1 MTKSSYQ
8 NKEYSLFLY
17 IWKLWKKIESKRKK
31 QLVLVFSLMVLAG
44 FAEMSGIGAVVP
56 FLAALNDP
64 SSLTLVPILS
74 KIFKIFNL
82 SKEEDLIFGI
92 TIIFI
97 LISIFSGL
105 LRILLLW
112 VSTRFSFAVG
122 ADISRDVYKKTLNL
136 PYREHVNKNSSQL
149 ISAITNKIDGIT
161 FGIVTPLLIIASSL
175 IFLISV
181 ASILIIINPEV
192 AIFSGII
199 FGVGYGLIT
208 LLVRLKLKK
217 NSARI
222 SIEQRQV
229 IKALQE
235 GLGGIRDVLLE
246 GSQKIYCDIY
256 SNADRSL
263 RKAQGSNMFI
273 AGCPRFIMESLGMS
287 LIVLV
292 AYLLSTKNNGF
303 ISSIP
308 TLGLLALGAQRILPI
323 LQNIYSSW
331 ATIAASQS
339 ALYEIVDVLYS
350 ETKVND
356 INKDIP
362 ILNFK
367 DSIDF
372 KEVYFKYDD
381 GYPWVLNG
389 INLTIKKGQKIGI
402 IGSTGGG
409 KSTTLD
415 IFMGL
420 LTPNKGQII
429 VDGQLITDDKLIG
442 WKKNIAHVPQ
452 SIYLADTTIL
462 ENIAFGVPRN
472 LINIERVKSS
482 AKQAQISDFIESS
495 NMGYE
500 TFVGERGIKL
510 SGGQRQRIGIARAL
524 YKNTEIL
531 VLDEA
536 TSALDT
542 ITEKSVMNFI
552 ENLDNK
558 MTVIIIAH
566 RLSTVRHCDLLIQL
580 ESGVVV
586 AMGTYDEL
594 SANNENFK
602 KLVGLTN

>member
-1 MTKSSYQ
+1 MIESSLK
-8 NKEYSLFLY
+8 NKKYTVFLY
-17 IWKLWKKIESKRKK
+17 LGKLWVKVEKKRKK
-31 QLVLVFSLMVLAG
+31 QLALVFSLMVLTG
-44 FAEMSGIGAVVP
+44 FAEMTGIGAVVP
-56 FLAALNDP
+56 FLAALSDP
-64 SSLTLVPILS
+64 SSLTLIPILS
-74 KIFKIFNL
+74 EIFRIFNL
-82 SKEEDLIFGI
+82 SKKEEFVFAI
-92 TIIFI
+92 TVIFI
-97 LISIFSGL
+97 AISIFSGV
-105 LRILLLW
+105 LRIILLW

-122 ADISRDVYKKTLNL
+122 ADISSAVYKRTLNL
-136 PYREHVNKNSSQL
+136 PYREHVNRNSSQL

-161 FGIVTPLLIIASSL
+161 FGIVAPLLIIASSL
-175 IFLISV
+175 IFLFSV
-181 ASILIIINPEV
+181 ASVLIIINPEV
-192 AIFSGII
+192 AIFTAII
-199 FGVGYGLIT
+199 FGLGYGLIA

-222 SIEQRQV
+222 AIEQRQV

-235 GLGGIRDVLLE
+235 GLGGIRDVLLD
-246 GSQKIYCDIY
+246 GSQNIYCDIY

-263 RKAQGSNMFI
+263 RKAQGANMFI

-287 LIVLV
+287 IIVLV

-350 ETKVND
+350 KTEID
-356 INKDIP
+356 EINKNIP
-362 ILNFK
+362 LLNFK

-372 KEVYFKYDD
+372 KDVYFRYDD
-381 GYPWVLNG
+381 DCPWVLNG
-389 INLTIKKGQKIGI
+389 ISLSVKKGQKVGI
-402 IGSTGGG
+402 VGSTGGG
-409 KSTTLD
+409 KSTALD

-420 LTPNKGQII
+420 LSPIKGQII
-429 VDGQLITDDKLIG
+429 VDGQLITDENLAG

-462 ENIAFGVPRN
+462 ENIAFGVSRN
-472 LINIERVKSS
+472 LIDIERVKSS

-495 NMGYE
+495 SMGYE

-552 ENLDNK
+552 ENLDNQ
-558 MTVIIIAH
+558 MTVVIIAH

-580 ESGVVV
+580 ESGAVV
-586 AMGTYDEL
+586 ATGTYDEL
-594 SANNENFK
+594 SANNEKFK
-602 KLVGLTN
+602 KLTGLTN